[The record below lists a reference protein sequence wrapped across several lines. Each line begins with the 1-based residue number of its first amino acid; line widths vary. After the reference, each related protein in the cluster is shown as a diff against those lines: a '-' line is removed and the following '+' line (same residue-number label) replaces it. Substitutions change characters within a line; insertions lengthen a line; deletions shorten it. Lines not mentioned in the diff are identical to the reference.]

1 MRLPT
6 DKEIESAV
14 FFTSGKL
21 DRPSILYEKSAIR
34 EVIALLY
41 RNGCFYDWRRGN
53 PEENGHYRVMFE
65 DSTLGSAYF
74 GGAWSTAKPV
84 AKWRTHEG

>member
-21 DRPSILYEKSAIR
+21 DRPSILYEMSAIR
-34 EVIALLY
+34 EIIAFLY
-41 RNGCFYDWRRGN
+41 RNRCFD
-53 PEENGHYRVMFE
+53 
-65 DSTLGSAYF
+65 DSTNQ
-74 GGAWSTAKPV
+74 TEE
-84 AKWRTHEG
+84 HEG